1 MISVPDVRNGSRPSD
16 NDFVHVK
23 PKYVKAAGAEKA
35 QGQQPASVDVT
46 SGTQLLNQQLKELQQ
61 SLERCHAELKSQRE
75 EMRAQ
80 RSDIET
86 LAYRAAPPRDFNPY
100 ANTWGA
106 GQPAAEPAAHAQSRM
121 RTRRF
126 GNCYIC
132 NEPGHHARDH
142 KSMNENC
149 AEVGYDGWPD

>member
-1 MISVPDVRNGSRPSD
+1 
-16 NDFVHVK
+16 
-23 PKYVKAAGAEKA
+23 
-35 QGQQPASVDVT
+35 
-46 SGTQLLNQQLKELQQ
+46 
-61 SLERCHAELKSQRE
+61 
-75 EMRAQ
+75 MRAQ

-86 LAYRAAPPRDFNPY
+86 LAYRAVPPRDFNPY

-121 RTRRF
+121 KTRRF

-142 KSMNENC
+142 KSMNANVPKSATTDGPTSQARGISTAESPADVYLKVKLNGMITFALMDTGCENNIC
-149 AEVGYDGWPD
+149 GRRLIPEVNLLPTSQRLFAAN